1 MIYYFYITAKL
12 ITGGFALRKP
22 TTVLRILCIRMDTS
36 ATTTA
41 MMVSR
46 IPTAAGSPWVDD
58 FSVACSIDHLGETKG
73 YKDYGNNSYGTVSL
87 LVLVAMTKLQYHI

>member
-1 MIYYFYITAKL
+1 MA
-12 ITGGFALRKP
+12 
-22 TTVLRILCIRMDTS
+22 TS
-36 ATTTA
+36 STATTTVWA
-41 MMVSR
+41 V
-46 IPTAAGSPWVDD
+46 PAAAGSPWVDD